1 MRSFVRPAAA
11 ALLLL
16 ATAGGSLLA
25 QDSAPSPA
33 VLRVVARARGLIE
46 NGAGADARALLD
58 SLVVTLA
65 PASNDLAEALY
76 WRATLAESLSES
88 ERDWKRLPI
97 EAPLS
102 LRAADALVRLGELE
116 LLRGRPGTARPYL
129 ERVVKDFPET
139 PQRAKATLWVVR
151 SHLDER
157 NAAAACAALATLP
170 VAAVPDGE
178 LRLQYGE
185 LGKGCRGTGGNGA
198 GAKSAGANS
207 AGANSASLNG
217 ASLNSASLNG
227 ASLNGASSK
236 DANPKDANPKDA
248 TAKETGRY
256 AVQLA
261 AYDTRA
267 DAETSVKR
275 LATRGIDARIDGE
288 VKPFRVRTG
297 RFATRAEAN
306 ALLATLKRQG
316 FAGFIAELRP

>member
-1 MRSFVRPAAA
+1 MRTFAPPVVAAI
-11 ALLLL
+11 LLL
-16 ATAGGSLLA
+16 ATGADVLPA
-25 QDSAPSPA
+25 QDAAPSPA

-65 PASNDLAEALY
+65 PASADLAEALY
-76 WRATLAESLSES
+76 WRATLAERLSES

-116 LLRGRPGTARPYL
+116 LLRGRPGTARPYF
-129 ERVVKDFPET
+129 ERVEKDFPET

-157 NAAAACAALATLP
+157 NAAAACAALGTLP
-170 VAAVPDGE
+170 LSAVPDGE
-178 LRLQYGE
+178 LRLQHRE
-185 LGKGCRGTGGNGA
+185 LGKGCRGTGAVGANGA
-198 GAKSAGANS
+198 GAKSAGAK
-207 AGANSASLNG
+207 SAS
-217 ASLNSASLNG
+217 A
-227 ASLNGASSK
+227 NGASSK
-236 DANPKDANPKDA
+236 DASSKAANPKAADPKDANPNDVDPKDA
-248 TAKETGRY
+248 TASETGRY
-256 AVQLA
+256 SVQLA

-267 DAETSVKR
+267 EAEAAAKR
-275 LATRGIDARIDGE
+275 LSTRGISARVDGE

-306 ALLATLKRQG
+306 ALLVKLKRQG
-316 FAGFIAELRP
+316 MAGFIAELRP

>member
-1 MRSFVRPAAA
+1 MRTFAPPAVAA
-11 ALLLL
+11 ILLL
-16 ATAGGSLLA
+16 ATGADVLPA
-25 QDSAPSPA
+25 QEAAPSPA

-76 WRATLAESLSES
+76 WRATLAERLSES

-116 LLRGRPGTARPYL
+116 LLRGRPATARPYF
-129 ERVVKDFPET
+129 ERVVKDFPDT

-170 VAAVPDGE
+170 VAAVPEGE
-178 LRLQYGE
+178 LQLQYGE
-185 LGKGCRGTGGNGA
+185 LGRGCRGTAGNSA
-198 GAKSAGANS
+198 GANGAGANS
-207 AGANSASLNG
+207 AGANSAS
-217 ASLNSASLNG
+217 SNSAS
-227 ASLNGASSK
+227 SKGASSNG
-236 DANPKDANPKDA
+236 ANPKDANPKGA
-248 TAKETGRY
+248 NPTEANASETGRY
-256 AVQLA
+256 SVQLA

-267 DAETSVKR
+267 EAEASVKR
-275 LATRGIDARIDGE
+275 LEARGIGARIDGE
-288 VKPFRVRTG
+288 AKPFRVRTG

-306 ALLATLKRQG
+306 ALLSTLKRQG
-316 FAGFIAELRP
+316 FAGFIAELQP